1 MEGGCFQNQVFLL
14 VEQWWVPINILII
27 ILIIIIL
34 IGGRVESLN
43 NLKCEQFMAMFRSSL
58 PIIVRQYPL
67 NHAKLSFF
75 TASGWCF
82 GFLSWSCRIW
92 CQREPIRN
100 ARLCLFFTFQNL
112 FSQHFAFLATFTK
125 RSLLTGCSGF
135 PWKLVQVF
143 LENLTACSGFPWWNC
158 NSGNPPHIPMAPPSW
173 NKCCLKTLETE
184 WGV

>member
-14 VEQWWVPINILII
+14 VEQWWVPINSLII
-27 ILIIIIL
+27 ILIMIIL

-67 NHAKLSFF
+67 NHTKLSFF

-92 CQREPIRN
+92 CQREPIKN
-100 ARLCLFFTFQNL
+100 PRLCLFFTFQNL
-112 FSQHFAFLATFTK
+112 FSQHFAFLAIFREK
-125 RSLLTGCSGF
+125 EVFSQVVQVFLGNLFRFSLKISQ
-135 PWKLVQVF
+135 LVQVF
-143 LENLTACSGFPWWNC
+143 LGGTATQEILRTYQWRLHPEINV
-158 NSGNPPHIPMAPPSW
+158 A
-173 NKCCLKTLETE
+173 
-184 WGV
+184 